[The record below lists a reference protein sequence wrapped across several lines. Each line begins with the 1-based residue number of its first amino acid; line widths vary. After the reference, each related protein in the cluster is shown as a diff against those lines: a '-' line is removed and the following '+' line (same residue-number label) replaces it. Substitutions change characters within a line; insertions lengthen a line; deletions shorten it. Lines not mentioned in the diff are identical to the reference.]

1 MRHHLSGISML
12 QTLQAGRALAAI
24 SVAAFHLSVM
34 MGVDRYGGVP
44 VFQEFTK
51 HGSRGVDFFFVLS
64 GFIILFAH
72 VGDIGKPRAW
82 GEYIYRRFVRLYP
95 IYWLYTAGFVAL
107 LALGFGTQASLPT
120 GLGDWLSTVTLIR
133 FSDGSP
139 PITVAW
145 TLFHEVAFYAAFSLL
160 ILNKRLGV
168 AFFAIATCVCLA
180 LYQYPDTG
188 ERGPFNTYTAA
199 YNLFFLLGMGAYWLF
214 RRGGRGVAEFVAGAA
229 IFGFALLT
237 MGLPYQLSPLLLA
250 IGLAFL
256 VAGAT
261 KLERG
266 GAIKVPVFLS
276 FIGNASYTIY
286 LVHIAVEGLL
296 LKIALK
302 THLYQA
308 VGAQVTYLLV
318 LAATIGAG
326 CVAYV
331 LVERPLLTYLQARHK
346 RRRAAAQA
354 LATA

>member
-1 MRHHLSGISML
+1 ML

-24 SVAAFHLSVM
+24 SVAAFHLSIL

-82 GEYIYRRFVRLYP
+82 GEYLYRRFVRLYP

-107 LALGFGTQASLPT
+107 LALGFGTQASLPA
-120 GLGDWLSTVTLIR
+120 GIGDWLSTLTLIR

-160 ILNKRLGV
+160 ILSKRLGI
-168 AFFAIATCVCLA
+168 AFFAICACVCLA

-188 ERGPFNTYTAA
+188 ERDAFNTYTAA
-199 YNLFFLLGMGAYWLF
+199 YNLFFLLGMGAYWLY
-214 RRGGRGVAEFVAGAA
+214 RRGGSGVAEFLVGAV
-229 IFGFALLT
+229 IFGFALMT
-237 MGLPYQLSPLLLA
+237 MGLPHQLSPMLLA

-261 KLERG
+261 KLERRG
-266 GAIKVPVFLS
+266 VIKVPYFLA

-296 LKIALK
+296 LKIAIK

-308 VGAQVTYLLV
+308 AGPYVTYLLV
-318 LAATIGAG
+318 LATTIGAG

-331 LVERPLLTYLQARHK
+331 LVERPLLAYLQARHK

-354 LATA
+354 PATGLKTA